1 MDTVKTAKEG
11 VFFWSVFGVAV
22 GLMITSWLWLPL
34 VEFMFTPNY
43 ASAATSNTVTV
54 TASVTTAISCSSN
67 ISTTDFGTLT
77 DSSVTTS
84 TANASTTMACAN
96 SSSGCTLSIND
107 LGDGTDGGLFNS
119 TSSALLES
127 PNAALDATATLV
139 AGTEGFGIRA
149 TTTASGGGQ
158 AFTLL
163 LRYDVSKE
171 LGVSSSISAV
181 GGLTTTTLTLASTT
195 ATTSGREVVVTH
207 KAAIETGTPGGTYN
221 DTITYSCLEN

>member
-1 MDTVKTAKEG
+1 MDTVKTVKEG

-34 VEFMFTPNY
+34 VEFMFTPDF
-43 ASAATSNTVTV
+43 ATAATSNDVTV
-54 TASVTTAISCSSN
+54 TASVTTAISCSSD
-67 ISTTDFGTLT
+67 ITDTDFGTLT
-77 DSSVTTS
+77 DGSVS
-84 TANASTTMACAN
+84 TATNNASTTMACAN
-96 SSSGCTLSIND
+96 SSAGCTLSIND
-107 LGDGTDGGLFNS
+107 LGDGTDGGLWNS

-127 PNAALDATATLV
+127 PNAALSATATLV
-139 AGTEGFGIRA
+139 GGTEGYGIRA

-163 LRYDVSKE
+163 ARYDTSQE
-171 LGVSSSISAV
+171 LSAGSDDV
-181 GGLTTTTLTLASTT
+181 GGLTTTTLTIASTT